1 MAVKNFNL
9 PENLESAKLF
19 ADDTSLFSTQC
30 ALPESTNLENDD
42 LKNNIGM
49 GFRMEKDI

>member
-1 MAVKNFNL
+1 MAVKNFNF
-9 PENLESAKLF
+9 PKNLKSGKLF

-30 ALPESTNLENDD
+30 ALPESTNLLNDD
-42 LKNNIGM
+42 LKKNTGM